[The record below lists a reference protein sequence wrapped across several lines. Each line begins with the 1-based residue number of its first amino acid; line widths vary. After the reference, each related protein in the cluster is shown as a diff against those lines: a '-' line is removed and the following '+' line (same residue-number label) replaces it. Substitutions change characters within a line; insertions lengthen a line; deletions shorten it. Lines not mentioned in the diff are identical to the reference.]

1 VHLDPASPQGTA
13 GQAIALEVSVL
24 EPIDD
29 DEWRDPL
36 SRSSS
41 SSSSTPPD
49 DASTI
54 AADRRRRKG
63 WRIAWRQRA
72 SWLMPAWM
80 LRSERVQ
87 EFVEVGEGETVYYC
101 WETFYGVL
109 APVVRMA
116 AGKKVEGG
124 FGLWMEGL
132 KELVEGQSV

>member
-1 VHLDPASPQGTA
+1 M
-13 GQAIALEVSVL
+13 L

-36 SRSSS
+36 SP
-41 SSSSTPPD
+41 SSSSTAPPN
-49 DASTI
+49 DASTT
-54 AADRRRRKG
+54 AGDRRRRKG

-72 SWLMPAWM
+72 SWLTPAWM

-116 AGKKVEGG
+116 AGKQVVGG

-132 KELVEGQSV
+132 KGLVEGRSV